1 MLEVLLGHLVHVGH
15 QVVKEKLDHARGLGL
30 LLLGITLGVERLK
43 EERAKFHH
51 RVPDVFGHADVASRC
66 ASRADVTDHDVNAC
80 RGAAAEELARTL
92 RKVILGEKARTLGIV
107 DVVAHVGNAVRA
119 GNNPALKRLRALR
132 AGVAEDA
139 VAHLPG
145 EVKAPPVLLQ
155 ALHQPHALSVVS
167 EDVAA
172 LVGVWIDTAITS
184 HGTRE
189 SAFPAVSKG
198 RVAKIVAQCDSLGKV
213 LVESKRTRDAP
224 GNLRDF
230 KRVSEPRAV
239 VVALWGKEDLRLV
252 GQAPEALAVEDAVA
266 VTLIAR
272 PEKVFL
278 LGHVPALRLRAL
290 CRLRREELLLASNL
304 ILPVVNPHGR
314 LHHAGCSDKE
324 QGERRQA
331 PPPLCARRAST
342 PGY

>member
-1 MLEVLLGHLVHVGH
+1 M
-15 QVVKEKLDHARGLGL
+15 
-30 LLLGITLGVERLK
+30 
-43 EERAKFHH
+43 
-51 RVPDVFGHADVASRC
+51 
-66 ASRADVTDHDVNAC
+66 
-80 RGAAAEELARTL
+80 
-92 RKVILGEKARTLGIV
+92 
-107 DVVAHVGNAVRA
+107 AHVGNAVRA

-139 VAHLPG
+139 GALRVVDVMAHVGDAVRAGDDSALERLRPLRPRVAENPVAHLPG

-272 PEKVFL
+272 P
-278 LGHVPALRLRAL
+278 
-290 CRLRREELLLASNL
+290 
-304 ILPVVNPHGR
+304 
-314 LHHAGCSDKE
+314 
-324 QGERRQA
+324 
-331 PPPLCARRAST
+331 
-342 PGY
+342 